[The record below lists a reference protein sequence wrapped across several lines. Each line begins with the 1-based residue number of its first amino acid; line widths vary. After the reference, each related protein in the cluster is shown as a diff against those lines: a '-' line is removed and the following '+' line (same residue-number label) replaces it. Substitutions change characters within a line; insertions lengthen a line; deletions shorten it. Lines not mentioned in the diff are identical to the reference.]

1 MPTLDSII
9 EQKRSLILETFVS
22 EVRVYRLAP
31 AQRTNMEIAD
41 RLGDYLNAVVGALR
55 RGHSKDP
62 DALHIAAAHGEQR
75 ARIGYDV
82 IALVGEFGI
91 LRATAVEVARQ
102 NNALNVAEM
111 ERFCEILHLSLMAAL
126 TRFVVSAGDHG
137 KTMVTGAH
145 LSAAA
150 ALAGAQR

>member
-1 MPTLDSII
+1 MPTLDSIL

-31 AQRTNMEIAD
+31 PQRTNAEIAD
-41 RLGDYLNAVVGALR
+41 HLGDYLSAVVGALR

-75 ARIGYDV
+75 ARLGYDV

-91 LRATAVEVARQ
+91 LRSTAVEVARQ
-102 NNALNVAEM
+102 NNALNVTEM

-126 TRFVVSAGDHG
+126 TRFVVSTDAHG
-137 KTMVTGAH
+137 KTMVTSAH
-145 LSAAA
+145 VSAAA
-150 ALAGAQR
+150 ALAGVPR

>member
-1 MPTLDSII
+1 MPTLDSIL

-31 AQRTNMEIAD
+31 PHLANAEIAD
-41 RLGDYLNAVVGALR
+41 RLGDYLSAVVGALR

-91 LRATAVEVARQ
+91 LRSTAVEVARQ
-102 NNALNVAEM
+102 NNALSVTEM

-126 TRFVVSAGDHG
+126 TRFVVSSDAHG
-137 KTMVTGAH
+137 KTMVTSGH
-145 LSAAA
+145 ISAAA
-150 ALAGAQR
+150 ALAGVPR

>member
-41 RLGDYLNAVVGALR
+41 RLDDYLNAVVGALR

-62 DALHIAAAHGEQR
+62 DALHLAAGHGEQR
-75 ARIGYDV
+75 ARLGYDV

-91 LRATAVEVARQ
+91 LRATIVEVARQ
-102 NNALNVAEM
+102 NNSLNVNEM
-111 ERFCEILHLSLMAAL
+111 ERLCEILHLSLMAAL
-126 TRFVVSAGDHG
+126 TRFVVCEGDHG
-137 KTMVTGAH
+137 KTMVTSAH

-150 ALAGAQR
+150 ALAGVPR

>member
-1 MPTLDSII
+1 MPTFDSII

-31 AQRTNMEIAD
+31 AQRTNSEIAD
-41 RLGDYLNAVVGALR
+41 RLDDYLSAVVGALR

-62 DALHIAAAHGEQR
+62 EALHLAAAHGEQR
-75 ARIGYDV
+75 ARLGYDV

-91 LRATAVEVARQ
+91 LRSTAVEVARQ
-102 NNALNVAEM
+102 NNALNVTEM

-126 TRFVVSAGDHG
+126 TRFVVSADAHG
-137 KTMVTGAH
+137 KTIVTSAH
-145 LSAAA
+145 ISASA
-150 ALAGAQR
+150 ALAGVPR